1 MQYYVIKVSFQ
12 KKVVILKITG
22 DTITVNTHKHC
33 TNIICEHL
41 KMLKLECKKH
51 ILWVHYFLNMYIQL
65 NEMKM

>member
-1 MQYYVIKVSFQ
+1 MLLKFHFQ
-12 KKVVILKITG
+12 KNVVILKITG
-22 DTITVNTHKHC
+22 DTILVNKYKHR
-33 TNIICEHL
+33 TDIICEHL